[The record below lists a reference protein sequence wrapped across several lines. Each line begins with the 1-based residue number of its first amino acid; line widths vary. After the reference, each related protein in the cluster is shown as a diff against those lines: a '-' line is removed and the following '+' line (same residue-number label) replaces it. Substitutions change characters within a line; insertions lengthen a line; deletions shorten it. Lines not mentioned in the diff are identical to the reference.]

1 MSKDPPCPGPDH
13 RHALER
19 VIGQP
24 IRRQFA
30 RVLERRLRQPTV
42 FRKKVGHGRRNV
54 LDIGLGPNIVEPDVR
69 LTQLGR
75 HGIQKDAHRDPG
87 IVPDP
92 QGVGHGIGVDAEHKL
107 ELGGEVSLKGL
118 KAPLLFEKLDPVL
131 VPFTLM
137 NVP

>member
-1 MSKDPPCPGPDH
+1 M
-13 RHALER
+13 
-19 VIGQP
+19 
-24 IRRQFA
+24 
-30 RVLERRLRQPTV
+30 LERRLGQL
-42 FRKKVGHGRRNV
+42 FRKKLSHGRRNV

-92 QGVGHGIGVDAEHKL
+92 QGVGHGIGVDAENKL
-107 ELGGEVSLKGL
+107 ELGGEVAFKGPPSLALAVEGL
-118 KAPLLFEKLDPVL
+118 KVPLLFEKLDPVL